1 MCGFVLTRD
10 DQDHLKLKLQTS
22 LVHSFGD
29 QITIGFKQE
38 SQQVNMLFGDYDC
51 CTYTIIPNGNG
62 YDWQHP
68 GQTFIVWTCDGQ

>member
-1 MCGFVLTRD
+1 MAQPSTKRARDYGLRFGVLPTG
-10 DQDHLKLKLQTS
+10 S
-22 LVHSFGD
+22 LNV
-29 QITIGFKQE
+29 ITDVPGVQQE

-68 GQTFIVWTCDGQ
+68 GQTFIV